1 MADLVPAVYYC
12 ISIPAATEDIL
23 LAVGDI
29 LATGTAAA
37 DNLENI
43 EEIRQVL
50 VMLGVTAS
58 LVSCQT

>member
-1 MADLVPAVYYC
+1 M
-12 ISIPAATEDIL
+12 

-37 DNLENI
+37 DNLEQI
-43 EEIRQVL
+43 EKIRQVL